1 MFGSGVINLAAMP
14 AVHSSTFKWLRTG
27 DEVFP
32 AMLAAIGAA
41 QRTIH
46 FETYIYA
53 GDELGLRFR
62 DALVKA
68 RQRGLRVRVLI
79 DSFGSLGLSASF
91 WEPLK
96 AVGGEARW
104 FNPMGL
110 KRFGFRNHRKL
121 LVCDER
127 EAFVGGFN
135 IAKQFLGDGV
145 KSGWCDLGL
154 QLEGP
159 LAAELVVSFGEM
171 FERADFRHRRFMR
184 LRKTGGKKNIL
195 ARDGELLLSGPGR
208 GQNPFKRRLR
218 ADLGRARDVQIIAAY
233 FLPTWR
239 LRHALMSVTRRGGR
253 VQLILPSKS
262 DVYLSLLACRSLY
275 RRLLKAGVEIYEYRP
290 QILHAKLIVIDHIV
304 YAGSAN
310 LDPRSLYIN
319 YELMVR
325 FHNRELADEARTL
338 FVRDLTHSRRIELEA
353 WRKSRTWWGRLRQ
366 RWAYFILAR
375 VDPFV
380 VRWQDRRM
388 PN

>member
-1 MFGSGVINLAAMP
+1 
-14 AVHSSTFKWLRTG
+14 
-27 DEVFP
+27 
-32 AMLAAIGAA
+32 MLAAIDAA
-41 QRTIH
+41 QRSIR

-62 DALVKA
+62 DALVRACERKA
-68 RQRGLRVRVLI
+68 RVQVLI

-91 WEPLK
+91 WEPLM
-96 AVGGEARW
+96 AAGGEARW

-121 LVCDER
+121 LVCDEHT
-127 EAFVGGFN
+127 AFVGGFN

-154 QLEGP
+154 QLDSP
-159 LAAELVVSFGEM
+159 LAAELALSFDEM

-184 LRKTGGKKNIL
+184 LRKASGKKDIL

-208 GQNPFKRRLR
+208 GRNPFKQRLR
-218 ADLGRARDVQIIAAY
+218 ADLARAREVQIIAAY

-239 LRHALMSVTRRGGR
+239 LRRAVMAVAQRGGR
-253 VQLILPSKS
+253 VHLIVPSKS

-275 RRLLKAGVEIYEYRP
+275 RRLLKAGVEIYEYQP
-290 QILHAKLIVIDHIV
+290 QILHAKLIVIDQVV

-319 YELMVR
+319 YELMLR
-325 FHNRELADEARTL
+325 FENRELAAGARAL
-338 FVRDLTHSRRIELEA
+338 FMTDLTRSRRIELEA
-353 WRKSRTWWGRLRQ
+353 WRKSRTWWARLRQ

-375 VDPFV
+375 VDPFI